1 MENNCEILFLGTC
14 ACDFSPLLKTDFK
27 DKFDKDARR
36 ASVMLIDDRFMVDC
50 GVHALDSMRIA
61 EKKTEKITDIFITH
75 IHYDHFTAGNIAK
88 IAENREIPL
97 RLWVR
102 EDAVFD
108 EIDGVEVIRM
118 KLYER
123 YEVSDNVYVT
133 GIIANHNEESTPQ
146 HFVFENK
153 GKKIF
158 YGCDGGWFIAKS
170 FNALRK
176 GEFDLSEMF
185 VVHKTMEDRATAA
198 VRTHGDIS
206 YAPGGSFYDVIYCYK
221 HYGMVPNDVMPGIK
235 YDSDNH
241 NHNELA
247 SVAGA
252 YVGAIAKSNSKRL

>member
-176 GEFDLSEMF
+176 GEFDLFVLDCTWGERVENPLMGVHNSIPMIKLMMPTLRMEKIVTDKTKVYISHLAPMF
-185 VVHKTMEDRATAA
+185 HRKPHDEICESLQEVGVLVA
-198 VRTHGDIS
+198 
-206 YAPGGSFYDVIYCYK
+206 YD
-221 HYGMVPNDVMPGIK
+221 GLT
-235 YDSDNH
+235 
-241 NHNELA
+241 EL
-247 SVAGA
+247 
-252 YVGAIAKSNSKRL
+252 I